1 MKAMDTAPYRNDESV
16 SRRLIAWVS
25 STFLFLLNAW
35 ICWQLWFAGFIDQMG
50 SVDGSFIAVSRY
62 VMSHWADLSWF
73 PLWFC
78 GMPFARVYQPGLH
91 VSVAALATV
100 FDLQPERA
108 YHITTAFL
116 YVLGP
121 VTLAWLCYRLTLSQ
135 GFSLTTGLLY
145 SLFSPSILLST
156 AIRNDLGGW
165 TLARRFQA
173 LVHYGEGPH
182 IAALTL
188 IPLAVWALHEA
199 IGRDRR
205 RFLPLVAIFTG
216 AVVATNWTGTAG
228 LAMVLI
234 AYFVSQT
241 GNIPLNRALRGLGA
255 ILLGYLLICPWVP
268 PSVVSS
274 IPSNA
279 VLSDQ
284 SQTVWSSV
292 VCVVIL
298 MLLTAALHFAFD
310 RFRTHRVVRFFVLY
324 FLFSGFVVL
333 AKSWGN
339 TSMMPQPHRF
349 HLEMEMALIPAV
361 LAPIW
366 LTWSRWHAAVRAAML
381 ALLLLF
387 CVLQVGNYKEYV
399 RLQTLPLRIQGSIEY
414 RMAKWFQQNAPNQ
427 RIFAPGS
434 VSIWMNNFTDTPQ
447 MVGCCDQS
455 VPSLEQ
461 RIAFYTIYTGSNAGT
476 RDAEIARL
484 WLKSYGASFIGVT
497 GPRSKEVFR
506 GFTNPREFEAT
517 LPVLWSDGEDDIIYQ
532 VPGRSSSLAHVILPK
547 DEVVRAP
554 VNGNDVGPLEP
565 YVRAIDDA
573 TLPLADMRWV
583 NPHRVRVETRLQP
596 SQLVSIQISYAPGW
610 HAFAN
615 RSPALVRPDAL
626 GLMIIE
632 PQCVGECRIDLTYE
646 SGPEAGWT
654 RVVQL
659 VSVALT
665 IGLLLKRKGDPRL

>member
-1 MKAMDTAPYRNDESV
+1 
-16 SRRLIAWVS
+16 
-25 STFLFLLNAW
+25 
-35 ICWQLWFAGFIDQMG
+35 
-50 SVDGSFIAVSRY
+50 
-62 VMSHWADLSWF
+62 
-73 PLWFC
+73 
-78 GMPFARVYQPGLH
+78 
-91 VSVAALATV
+91 
-100 FDLQPERA
+100 
-108 YHITTAFL
+108 
-116 YVLGP
+116 
-121 VTLAWLCYRLTLSQ
+121 
-135 GFSLTTGLLY
+135 
-145 SLFSPSILLST
+145 
-156 AIRNDLGGW
+156 
-165 TLARRFQA
+165 
-173 LVHYGEGPH
+173 
-182 IAALTL
+182 
-188 IPLAVWALHEA
+188 
-199 IGRDRR
+199 
-205 RFLPLVAIFTG
+205 
-216 AVVATNWTGTAG
+216 
-228 LAMVLI
+228 
-234 AYFVSQT
+234 
-241 GNIPLNRALRGLGA
+241 
-255 ILLGYLLICPWVP
+255 
-268 PSVVSS
+268 
-274 IPSNA
+274 
-279 VLSDQ
+279 
-284 SQTVWSSV
+284 
-292 VCVVIL
+292 
-298 MLLTAALHFAFD
+298 
-310 RFRTHRVVRFFVLY
+310 
-324 FLFSGFVVL
+324 
-333 AKSWGN
+333 
-339 TSMMPQPHRF
+339 
-349 HLEMEMALIPAV
+349 
-361 LAPIW
+361 
-366 LTWSRWHAAVRAAML
+366 
-381 ALLLLF
+381 
-387 CVLQVGNYKEYV
+387 
-399 RLQTLPLRIQGSIEY
+399 
-414 RMAKWFQQNAPNQ
+414 
-427 RIFAPGS
+427 
-434 VSIWMNNFTDTPQ
+434 MNNFTDTPQ

-665 IGLLLKRKGDPRL
+665 IGLLLKRKGDPR